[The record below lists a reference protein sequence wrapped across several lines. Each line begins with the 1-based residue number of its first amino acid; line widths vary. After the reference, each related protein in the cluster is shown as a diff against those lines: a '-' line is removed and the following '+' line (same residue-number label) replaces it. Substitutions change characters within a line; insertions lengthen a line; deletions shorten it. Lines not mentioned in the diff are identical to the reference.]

1 MLILAVLDIIE
12 NFQEKGDMLLG
23 CTPKLIFTYTLQTDY

>member
-12 NFQEKGDMLLG
+12 NFQEKGDMLLS
-23 CTPKLIFTYTLQTDY
+23 CPPKLVFTYTLQTDY